1 MALDEILRFIARI
14 MTFEVSLGDS
24 KVSVSALLFVSLLF
38 IGFIVLSR
46 VVRTFLKRTLIP
58 RLRLDAA
65 GEFTLLKVTH
75 YLIIAFGVLV
85 CLSTLGVNITS
96 LAFVAG
102 LLSVGIGFGLQ
113 NIVQNFVAGLILL
126 FEQPIKVGDWVKVGD
141 QEGEVKEINL
151 RSTGIE
157 TNESIYI
164 IIPNQDLISNPVIN
178 GSKGDPW
185 VWIST
190 DVGVAYETDM
200 RLVHRLLL
208 ESAQEH
214 PDVLKDPAPG
224 VRMINFGESSVDF
237 RIITCVLHPR
247 TKNRIKAEILWSVWW
262 KFKDAGIEIPYPQRD
277 FHIKSVEG
285 SALPVRMVK

>member
-46 VVRTFLKRTLIP
+46 VVRTFLQRTLIP

>member
-1 MALDEILRFIARI
+1 MTFDEILRFIARI

-24 KVSVSALLFVSLLF
+24 KVSVSAILFVSVLF

-46 VVRTFLKRTLIP
+46 IVRTFLKRTLVP

-65 GEFTLLKVTH
+65 GEITLLKDTRN
-75 YLIIAFGVLV
+75 LIIGFGVLV

-164 IIPNQDLISNPVIN
+164 IVPNQDLISTPVIN
-178 GSKGDPW
+178 GSKGEPW
-185 VWIST
+185 VWTTT
-190 DVGVAYETDM
+190 DVGVAYESDM
-200 RLVHRLLL
+200 RLVRDLLM
-208 ESAQEH
+208 AAAMEH
-214 PDVLKDPAPG
+214 PDVLKDPAPA
-224 VRMINFGESSVDF
+224 VRMVNFGESSVDF
-237 RIITCVLHPR
+237 RIITCILHPR
-247 TKNRIKAEILWSVWW
+247 TKNRIRAEILWSVWW
-262 KFKDAGIEIPYPQRD
+262 KFKEAGIQIPFPQRD
-277 FHIKSVEG
+277 FHLKSIEG
-285 SALPVRMVK
+285 SALPVKVVP